1 MKTKEEI
8 VEFLFE
14 NFGSV
19 YCDNCEHN
27 ITGYNCDYC
36 NRKSMG
42 WALSKNEAK
51 RIANWILKE

>member
-14 NFGSV
+14 HFSSV
-19 YCDNCEHN
+19 YCNNCEYN
-27 ITGYNCDYC
+27 DSEYNCDYC

-42 WALSKNEAK
+42 WALSKNDAE
-51 RIANWILKE
+51 RIANWVLKE